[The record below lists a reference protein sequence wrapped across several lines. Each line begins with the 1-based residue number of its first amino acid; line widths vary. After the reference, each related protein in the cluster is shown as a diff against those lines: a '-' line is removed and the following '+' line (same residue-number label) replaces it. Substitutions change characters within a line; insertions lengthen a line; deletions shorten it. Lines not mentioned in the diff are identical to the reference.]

1 MPLTVSKLFDF
12 EDLYK
17 HRFPDKDNR
26 AIVEKLKQQG
36 LYDLQAQEIG
46 VRWDKIEPPDNSG
59 VYVVSLSD
67 NRDENNNLKE
77 HIPICE
83 TKIKNEWLKYAPD
96 MTIDGKK
103 ASIEN
108 IKSFLSEF
116 WLPKE
121 NILYIGSTN
130 NLNRR
135 VKQYYNQ
142 KLGKGNHKG
151 GQWLHALSIFSKTF
165 VYYVETVETD
175 NYEQV
180 EINLLQNFDYH
191 VRKAGNNK
199 ERVLPFANLEMKK
212 EDEKMHNKNKING
225 QYRMKNQY

>member
-1 MPLTVSKLFDF
+1 MPLIVSKLFDF
-12 EDLYK
+12 KDLYK
-17 HRFPDKDNR
+17 HRFPDEDDR
-26 AIVEKLKQQG
+26 AIVEKLKQLG
-36 LYDLQAQEIG
+36 LYDLQVQG
-46 VRWDKIEPPDNSG
+46 PVRWGKKVRSDGSG

-67 NRDENNNLKE
+67 APEKNNNLKE

-121 NILYIGSTN
+121 SILYIGQTTK
-130 NLNRR
+130 LKKR
-135 VKQYYNQ
+135 VRQYYKQ

-151 GQWLHALSIFSKTF
+151 GQWFHALSICRKTF
-165 VYYVETVETD
+165 VYYVETS

-212 EDEKMHNKNKING
+212 EDGKMHNKNKING